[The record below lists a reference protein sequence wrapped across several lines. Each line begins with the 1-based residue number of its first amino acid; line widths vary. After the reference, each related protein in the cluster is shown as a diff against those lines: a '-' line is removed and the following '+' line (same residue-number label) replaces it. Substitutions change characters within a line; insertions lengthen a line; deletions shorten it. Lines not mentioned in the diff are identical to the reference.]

1 MVGNKI
7 ADICPVK
14 GQIDRNA
21 RFNGISWQIR
31 IKLFDENKEVQYKL
45 KKGFLTADEANDV
58 KEKYDSDFKRDA
70 RRYGLATEYSKDLS
84 LKAYLEYFLEEIL
97 ASYCQ
102 ATTMMVYRY
111 TLYKHILPD
120 WKSDTML
127 AKVTDEELNQLLDA
141 VAKTSKIAANK
152 AREFLYLALRHAYYN
167 EKRINNLPILKKCPR
182 PKQKVN
188 TLNKEELRKLLEVAS
203 KSNWYL
209 EILLALFLG
218 LRKGEIRGLKFS
230 DFDDE
235 QQTVMIQRQ
244 LSVDKEYYDSTYEKK
259 TSKPVIKA
267 PKTKNSVRRLHVPD
281 YVWAEVLKRKDTIE
295 ARKNCIGDKYVDND
309 YVSCDELGKPRG
321 ETSINTALNKLCK
334 RNGIKH
340 MTVHG
345 LRHCYASILLE
356 LGYDLPTI
364 SGLLGH
370 SSVNTTYEMYAEV
383 IDGNSEI
390 LTCLNELYA
399 MDEED

>member
-1 MVGNKI
+1 M
-7 ADICPVK
+7 
-14 GQIDRNA
+14 
-21 RFNGISWQIR
+21 
-31 IKLFDENKEVQYKL
+31 
-45 KKGFLTADEANDV
+45 
-58 KEKYDSDFKRDA
+58 
-70 RRYGLATEYSKDLS
+70 
-84 LKAYLEYFLEEIL
+84 
-97 ASYCQ
+97 
-102 ATTMMVYRY
+102 
-111 TLYKHILPD
+111 
-120 WKSDTML
+120 
-127 AKVTDEELNQLLDA
+127 
-141 VAKTSKIAANK
+141 
-152 AREFLYLALRHAYYN
+152 N
-167 EKRINNLPILKKCPR
+167 EKRINNLPMLKKCPR

-188 TLNKEELRKLLEVAS
+188 TLNKEELRKLLEVTS

-230 DFDDE
+230 DFDEE

-244 LSVDKEYYDSTYEKK
+244 LSVDKEYYDLTYEKK
-259 TSKPVIKA
+259 SSKYVVKA
-267 PKTKNSVRRLHVPD
+267 PKTKNSVRKLHVPD

-295 ARKNCIGDKYVDND
+295 AQKNCAGEKYVDND

-370 SSVNTTYEMYAEV
+370 SSINTTYEMYAEV